1 MLKKELGR
9 VKLTGYFLETFA
21 VATFII
27 MIIFYLTIAGNISSV
42 EQSLENFRGLVDG
55 ASLLE
60 IKGILSSVYNLSS
73 VNLVISLVTIL
84 FFLILSLYLLRT
96 FLIVKGE
103 SLIDHLTGLYN
114 RRFFISTLNKEIIR
128 AKRFK
133 HPLSVILLD
142 IDHFKIYN
150 DKYGHK
156 TGDRVL
162 RVIAKILM
170 KSVRK
175 IDTVFRYG
183 GEEFAIIVPE
193 TSFDEVSLLAE
204 RIRYNVEISSK
215 KIRRVKHPV
224 TISLGAATYKKE
236 YKLSKM
242 VDDADKLLYEAK
254 SAGRNVVKKAYF
266 GG

>member
-1 MLKKELGR
+1 MLKKELNK

-27 MIIFYLTIAGNISSV
+27 MIIFYLTIASNISSV
-42 EQSLENFRGLVDG
+42 EQSLENFRGLVAG
-55 ASLLE
+55 SSLLE
-60 IKGILSSVYNLSS
+60 IKGVLSSVYNLSS
-73 VNLVISLVTIL
+73 VNLII
-84 FFLILSLYLLRT
+84 SLYLLRT

-103 SLIDHLTGLYN
+103 ALIDHLTGLYN

-215 KIRRVKHPV
+215 KLRRVKHPV

-242 VDDADKLLYEAK
+242 VDDADKLLYK
-254 SAGRNVVKKAYF
+254 R
-266 GG
+266 